1 MINLAPEQRHQQVHT
16 TRTAG
21 VTVVLPLYRSLSHLQ
36 MVGDSLCRIGDELR
50 AVGGHVVL
58 VDDSPGH
65 DEHARAVVKLA
76 ARLGRHVGVEVIVND
91 RNLGFVKSTNRGL
104 ALACRRGD
112 HALLLNSDTVVFPGA
127 ITELLAGLE
136 FDTMAGFVCP
146 RTNNAT
152 ICSLPT
158 LDVRLPPHA
167 AAAPAEY
174 ARRCA
179 DIAQHLPR
187 FDYAPT
193 AVGFCMLA
201 RWHVLADFGLLDETY
216 GRGYDEENDIAMRG
230 NRLGY
235 RALLANQA
243 FVYHEGTASFA
254 NDAKADLQQRNSRI
268 LQERYPEYMGG
279 VRQHL
284 ASPRARGETI
294 LSERSLRSAQ
304 GSTVEVAL
312 DARTLSTIVHGTSK
326 ATCRTAEGLA
336 RLARGSNVR
345 IAVICS
351 LDAARHHGLDRVEG
365 LTVVPEAEAYGFDIL
380 LKSGQPFSA
389 DEFWDASRR
398 AVRIV
403 YTMLDT
409 IAWDCLYLRTPEL
422 DALWRTVADL
432 ADGILFISP
441 FTESQFQKRF
451 AVAPQV
457 RMLVAELSLDAADYA
472 PAVGYVP
479 PSATLTGRRDI
490 LVFGNHFHHKFIG
503 PTTQYIAGHFPDRQ
517 FVMFGISEPT
527 GAENVVAVP
536 SGTLSEREIDE
547 LYASAS
553 CVIYPSTYEGFG
565 LPIVESLGRGLTVYV
580 RDTTLNHWIEEH
592 WNGPGRLVFYATR
605 EELVQ
610 RLKANERADG
620 QPESAVAA
628 PPRGGFPPNGRS
640 WDDAARRTWAFLQD
654 LADDESLGQFWRRLD
669 HLHRLE
675 SYATGGRVA
684 ERGVRAAADGRR
696 KRTPREFLRDLPENA
711 VKEIRRFVRRRREP
725 RTAR

>member
-1 MINLAPEQRHQQVHT
+1 MIIPAPEQCHQQVHT
-16 TRTAG
+16 ARTGG
-21 VTVVLPLYRSLSHLQ
+21 VTVVMPLYRSLSHLR

-50 AVGGHVVL
+50 GVGGHVVL
-58 VDDSPGH
+58 VDDSPGQ
-65 DEHARAVVKLA
+65 DEHSRAVIDLA
-76 ARLGRHVGVEVIVND
+76 ARLGRYVGVDVIIND

-158 LDVRLPPHA
+158 LDVRLPLRA
-167 AAAPAEY
+167 AGSPAEC
-174 ARRCA
+174 ARRYA

-201 RWHVLADFGLLDETY
+201 RWSVLANFGFLDETY
-216 GRGYDEENDIAMRG
+216 GRGYDEENDMSMRA

-243 FVYHEGTASFA
+243 FVYHEGTASFT
-254 NDAKADLQQRNSRI
+254 DEAKAGLQQRNSQI
-268 LQERYPEYMGG
+268 LQSRYPEYMGA
-279 VRQHL
+279 VQQHL

-304 GSTVEVAL
+304 GSTIELAI
-312 DARTLSTIVHGTSK
+312 DARTLTTIVHGTSK
-326 ATCRTAEGLA
+326 AICRTAEGLA
-336 RLARGSNVR
+336 RLARGSSVR

-351 LDAARHHGLDRVEG
+351 LDAARHHGLDGVEG
-365 LTVVPEAEAYGFDIL
+365 LTVVPEEEAYGFDIL

-389 DEFWDASRR
+389 DEFWDASHR

-441 FTESQFQKRF
+441 FSESQFRKRF

-457 RMLVAELSLDAADYA
+457 RMLVSELSLDAADYA
-472 PAVGYVP
+472 PTRGGVT
-479 PSATLTGRRDI
+479 PSAALHSRRDI

-503 PTTQYIAGHFPDRQ
+503 PTTEYLASNFPDRR
-517 FVMFGISEPT
+517 FVMFGTNEAW
-527 GAENVVAVP
+527 GADNVVAVA
-536 SGTLSEREIDE
+536 SGTLSDRELDE
-547 LYASAS
+547 LYFSAS
-553 CVIYPSTYEGFG
+553 CVVFPSTYEGFG

-580 RDTTLNHWIEEH
+580 HDTTLNHWIEEH

-610 RLKANERADG
+610 RLKAEERADDNLG
-620 QPESAVAA
+620 WASAA

-640 WDDAARRTWAFLQD
+640 WDDVARRTWAFLRD

-669 HLHRLE
+669 HLHRLD
-675 SYATGGRVA
+675 SYTNRRSMAKPGVRVA
-684 ERGVRAAADGRR
+684 AVGRR
-696 KRTPREFLRDLPENA
+696 KRTPREFLQDLPENT
-711 VKEIRRFVRRRREP
+711 VKEIRRFLRRRRER
-725 RTAR
+725 RTAK

>member
-1 MINLAPEQRHQQVHT
+1 MIILSPEQCHQQVQT
-16 TRTAG
+16 SRTPG
-21 VTVVLPLYRSLSHLQ
+21 VTVVLPLYRSLGHLR
-36 MVGDSLCRIGDELR
+36 MVGDSLCRIGHELR
-50 AVGGHVVL
+50 TVGGHVVL
-58 VDDSPGH
+58 VDDSPGQ
-65 DEHARAVVKLA
+65 DEHARAVIQLA
-76 ARLGRHVGVEVIVND
+76 ARLGEHVGVDLIIND

-104 ALACRRGD
+104 AIACRRGD

-127 ITELLAGLE
+127 ISELLAGLE
-136 FDTMAGFVCP
+136 FDSMAGFVCP

-158 LDVRLPPHA
+158 LDVRLPLHA
-167 AAAPAEY
+167 AGSPAEC
-174 ARRCA
+174 ARRYA
-179 DIAQHLPR
+179 DVARHLPR

-201 RWHVLADFGLLDETY
+201 RWNVLADFGLLDEIY
-216 GRGYDEENDIAMRG
+216 GCGYDEENDLSMRA

-254 NDAKADLQQRNSRI
+254 NKAKAELQQRNSQI
-268 LQERYPEYMGG
+268 LQSRYPEYMGA
-279 VRQHL
+279 VHQHL

-304 GSTVEVAL
+304 GSTIEVAL
-312 DARTLSTIVHGTSK
+312 DARTLTTIVHGTSK
-326 ATCRTAEGLA
+326 AICRTAEGLA
-336 RLARGSNVR
+336 RLSRGSSVR

-351 LDAARHHGLDRVEG
+351 LDAARHHGLDGVEG

-389 DEFWDASRR
+389 AEFWDASHR

-441 FTESQFQKRF
+441 FSESQFRKRF

-457 RMLVAELSLDAADYA
+457 RMLVSELSLDVADYA
-472 PAVGYVP
+472 PAGGGVT
-479 PSATLTGRRDI
+479 PSADLHVRRDI
-490 LVFGNHFHHKFIG
+490 LVFGNHFHHKLIR
-503 PTTQYIAGHFPDRQ
+503 PTTEYLASNFPDRR
-517 FVMFGISEPT
+517 FVMFGTNEA
-527 GAENVVAVP
+527 GRADNVVAVA
-536 SGTLSEREIDE
+536 SGTLSDQEIDE
-547 LYASAS
+547 LYS
-553 CVIYPSTYEGFG
+553 CTACVVYPSTYEGFG

-580 RDTTLNHWIEEH
+580 RDTTLNRWIEEQ

-610 RLKANERADG
+610 RLRANERADDQLG
-620 QPESAVAA
+620 LASTP
-628 PPRGGFPPNGRS
+628 PPRGGFPRNGRS
-640 WDDAARRTWAFLQD
+640 WDDVARRTWAFLRE
-654 LADDESLGQFWRRLD
+654 LAEDESLGQFWRRLD

-675 SYATGGRVA
+675 SYANSGRGCERAGPVA
-684 ERGVRAAADGRR
+684 AVGRR
-696 KRTPREFLRDLPENA
+696 KRTPREFLRDLPENT
-711 VKEIRRFVRRRREP
+711 VKEIRRFLRRRRER